1 MTLFNTQ
8 PDGNINM
15 DLHWHIIKQS
25 RHDQATNN
33 IMRKTQSRVQEN
45 KNFAH
50 KIGEY
55 KSGSVALLLQM
66 LKQHLIGFDC
76 YSITFF

>member
-1 MTLFNTQ
+1 
-8 PDGNINM
+8 
-15 DLHWHIIKQS
+15 
-25 RHDQATNN
+25 
-33 IMRKTQSRVQEN
+33 MRKTQSRVQEN

-50 KIGEY
+50 KTGEY

-76 YSITFF
+76 YSNTFFFKIGSAEKCRTLVFKPLKVKMKHLKYSLC